1 MKSRLVAAIFA
12 FFLGSFGIHKFYL
25 NRPGK
30 GILYLLFC
38 WTFIPGLISF
48 IEGILL
54 ILMTDDAFDYKDNEG
69 SRSVKNDL
77 LAQMVLEQNKRN
89 KLSDFEALEKLG
101 ELREKQVITER
112 EFQEKKWD
120 ILND

>member
-1 MKSRLVAAIFA
+1 MKSSLVAAIFA

-54 ILMTDDAFDYKDNEG
+54 ILMTDDAFDYKYNEG